1 MRQPHLK
8 EVLTPNLLT
17 KFRQLR
23 IGPPAENRRNGAMRR
38 PCTTHSVQSVLIDV
52 NAAPKL
58 TPRRRGDTGSVFRR
72 RRQSKPAS
80 ATCFGAPN
88 ERPAAKPHP
97 PTAAE
102 HLANLAWLRRVRDRI
117 PRVQVRLRRVAL
129 QLPDDQSVA
138 EVPRCW
144 LLVAWHLQ
152 HPLYRTGR
160 HVPGRLPASGSARLS
175 GGPAVHSKTGVK
187 TGQESRS
194 TRRSA
199 APTITTMDLSI
210 HTTPLP
216 NTDPEA
222 SLAFYRDV
230 LGFEVRKDVG
240 SGDMR

>member
-160 HVPGRLPASGSARLS
+160 HVPGAYRRQARRVSA
-175 GGPAVHSKTGVK
+175 GVPQCIAK
-187 TGQESRS
+187 QVSRPVRNQEAP
-194 TRRSA
+194 A
-199 APTITTMDLSI
+199 APPLL
-210 HTTPLP
+210 PLP
-216 NTDPEA
+216 PWT
-222 SLAFYRDV
+222 
-230 LGFEVRKDVG
+230 
-240 SGDMR
+240 